1 MTRWFLRAGIVSL
14 LAALLLLLAEGV
26 GLGREFPYV
35 ARSAPVS
42 LHLLVMGWLTQ
53 LIFGVSFWMFPR
65 HPTRPPR
72 GPESLAWAAFVLLN
86 AGLLLRVAAEPSAPG
101 TIANPALL
109 VSAILQAMAVLSW
122 SVLIWPRIRPR

>member
-1 MTRWFLRAGIVSL
+1 VTRWFLRAGIVSL

-26 GLGREFPYV
+26 GLGRDLPYV

-72 GPESLAWAAFVLLN
+72 GPEPLAWTALVLFN
-86 AGLLLRVAAEPSAPG
+86 AGLFLRVVAEPSAPG
-101 TIANPALL
+101 TIAGPALL
-109 VSAILQAMAVLSW
+109 LSAILQAVAVLSW
-122 SVLIWPRIRPR
+122 SALIWPRIRSR

>member
-1 MTRWFLRAGIVSL
+1 MTRWFLRAGIVAL

-26 GLGREFPYV
+26 GLGQEFPYV

-72 GPESLAWAAFVLLN
+72 GPEALAWTALVLLN
-86 AGLLLRVAAEPSAPG
+86 AGLLLRVVAEPSAPG
-101 TIANPALL
+101 PVATPALI
-109 VSAILQAMAVLSW
+109 VSAILQAMSVLSW
-122 SVLIWPRIRPR
+122 SVLIWPRIRLR